1 MREMRTS
8 IPGCG
13 STAGTGDT
21 QTAFCYAYGC
31 LCARWPHEEYDIAP
45 HKGQAR
51 SFDAHVLVLQVIEQ
65 RPA

>member
-21 QTAFCYAYGC
+21 QTAFCYGC

>member
-21 QTAFCYAYGC
+21 QTAIGYGF
-31 LCARWPHEEYDIAP
+31 LCARWPHEEYDITP
-45 HKGQAR
+45 HEGQAR
-51 SFDAHVLVLQVIEQ
+51 SFDAHILVLQVIEQ